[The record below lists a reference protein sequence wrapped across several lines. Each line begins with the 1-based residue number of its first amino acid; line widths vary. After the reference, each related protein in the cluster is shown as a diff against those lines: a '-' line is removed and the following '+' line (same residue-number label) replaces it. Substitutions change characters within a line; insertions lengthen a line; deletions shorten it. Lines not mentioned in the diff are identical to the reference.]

1 MKSPYLE
8 INLSKIEHN
17 AKALLD
23 MWGKY
28 GIEVMGIIKVDM
40 GEPHIAN
47 ALKHAGIKMLGDS
60 RIEDIIRMRKA
71 GIEATYV
78 LIRTPFLSDVKR
90 VVKYADISFNTELS
104 VIKALSK
111 EALKVGKS
119 HKIVLMLEMG
129 DRREGILPE
138 DLDAT
143 IEEILGLKGIKLEG
157 LGANFACFGGV
168 KPNQEKMNHL
178 SLLVET
184 VEKKFGI
191 SLPIVSGGN
200 SANFAWL
207 ETHSAIGRIN
217 NIRLG
222 EAIFLGV
229 ETLYRK
235 PIQGLYQDVFKLVGE
250 VIECKRKPSLPNG
263 ETALNAFG
271 ESPKFE
277 DRGTISRAILGM
289 GREDTD
295 IDGLTPLID
304 VDILGGSSDHL
315 ILDAKESELK
325 VGDKVAFSP
334 NYSALLSL
342 MLSPFVKKVF
352 KES

>member
-1 MKSPYLE
+1 VRTPYIE
-8 INLSKIEHN
+8 IDLSKIEHN
-17 AKALLD
+17 AEVLRH
-23 MWGKY
+23 MWGKH
-28 GIEVMGIIKVDM
+28 GIEVMGITKVDI

-47 ALKHAGIKMLGDS
+47 ALKNAGITMFGDS

-104 VIKALSK
+104 VIKTLST
-111 EALKVGKS
+111 EALKIGKS
-119 HKIVLMLEMG
+119 HKIVLMVEMG

-143 IEEILGLKGIKLEG
+143 IEEVLRLKGVKLEG
-157 LGANFACFGGV
+157 LGANFGCFGGV

-178 SLLVET
+178 SLLVKT
-184 VEKKFGI
+184 VEKKFDI

-200 SANFAWL
+200 SANFIWL

-235 PIQGLYQDVFKLVGE
+235 PIQGLYKDALKLVAE

-263 ETALNAFG
+263 ETAFNAFG

-277 DRGTISRAILGM
+277 DRGVISRAILGI
-289 GREDTD
+289 GREDID
-295 IDGLTPLID
+295 IEGLTPLMD
-304 VDILGGSSDHL
+304 ADILGGSSDHL
-315 ILDAKESELK
+315 ILDAKESGLK
-325 VGDKVAFSP
+325 VGDKVAFEL
-334 NYSALLSL
+334 NYSALLSA
-342 MLSPFVKKVF
+342 MISPFVKKVF
-352 KES
+352 KK